1 VSALPDAA
9 PRSAGLRR
17 VCLVLVA
24 CYASFGAL
32 GSAYAFYVSTLP
44 VTTPDDFGASAPGW
58 MTTIAAEGNLLVPLW
73 AVLPAPLLICGAA
86 HLRQTVPGRGA
97 WPAAWASAV
106 SIATVLEVEI
116 WKGWAAPPES
126 PGYYGPAIV
135 DWHALDLAVAFVI
148 LGVTMAA
155 VTGGAERSA
164 RHQPTARPHA

>member
-1 VSALPDAA
+1 MSAPPAT
-9 PRSAGLRR
+9 PRRPAGLRR
-17 VCLVLVA
+17 ACLVLVA

-44 VTTPDDFGASAPGW
+44 VTIQDDFGASAPGW
-58 MTTIAAEGNLLVPLW
+58 MTFLAAELALLVPLW
-73 AVLPAPLLICGAA
+73 AVLPAPLLIFGAA

-164 RHQPTARPHA
+164 RHQPTARPHP